1 MITHAWLLA
10 AATILKRQKQA
21 SSRQCDR
28 VVKAMDQ
35 NSTGLCAKEL
45 ESPHCRRAR
54 PGATAR
60 HSSAAGCSPARAGSQ
75 RSSHTAT
82 ARQRGPAW
90 TRLTPIARATAAA
103 PPRPVR
109 RREGRRGGK
118 DPSGGNGLGSADLLW
133 RNASRR
139 RRVGSVKKKLVCNIE
154 TGETLFEHLWSSGY
168 DVSLTR

>member
-35 NSTGLCAKEL
+35 NSAGLCAKEL

-90 TRLTPIARATAAA
+90 TRLTPIARADGRGAATSSATARRPKRRQGPVWRQRPGVCRFVVAQCLA
-103 PPRPVR
+103 PTQ
-109 RREGRRGGK
+109 GRQRQK
-118 DPSGGNGLGSADLLW
+118 KT
-133 RNASRR
+133 
-139 RRVGSVKKKLVCNIE
+139 SVEYC
-154 TGETLFEHLWSSGY
+154 
-168 DVSLTR
+168 D